1 MKAIKL
7 LVSAPFHCKYMLET
21 SNQLKKSFDK
31 LIFKNPIVPIVLNYS
46 AKPSEDLIDLKN
58 SLVKQ
63 TFSTVRWYES
73 ISFMI
78 KKETG
83 IFLEIGN
90 GNTLSNMIN
99 RMEFKNKFSAIS
111 LSSIKQI
118 ETFMEGNNAS

>member
-1 MKAIKL
+1 MYFIGL
-7 LVSAPFHCKYMLET
+7 GVFCFT
-21 SNQLKKSFDK
+21 DK
-31 LIFKNPIVPIVLNYS
+31 LIFNNPIIPIVLNYS
-46 AKPSEDLIDLKN
+46 ARPFEDLRDLKD

-78 KKETG
+78 KEGTD

-90 GNTLSNMIN
+90 GNTLSNMIK
-99 RMEFKNKFSAIS
+99 RMEFKKELSTIS

-118 ETFMEGNNAS
+118 ETFMEDNNAS